1 MRTARVKDDRCLRR
15 EGEYDDED
23 DDVPHL
29 TLEDRVL
36 MLMLSMLLRQK
47 RCCPPFFDDDTRSLN
62 APKRYMPTDT
72 RPQKKPQKA
81 KGSHK
86 PTEMAAMAVQ
96 RHSLLL
102 SSP

>member
-1 MRTARVKDDRCLRR
+1 
-15 EGEYDDED
+15 
-23 DDVPHL
+23 
-29 TLEDRVL
+29 

-72 RPQKKPQKA
+72 GPQKKPQKAKA

-86 PTEMAAMAVQ
+86 PTETIPNPAMAIGW
-96 RHSLLL
+96 RHKPPPTIKL
-102 SSP
+102 SQM